1 MCCGGENK
9 GPPGKGQDVAGAT
22 VAPWCSGNTSA
33 FGAEVPG
40 SNPGGVAKSEI
51 TTGINISSRLLR
63 RSILMA
69 PWLQDSGIPGE
80 QCSTLDLAVM
90 MRLTADFQEPIK
102 SGGKNPMSP
111 MSGISVG
118 PELQDHLT
126 PLAKGTC

>member
-9 GPPGKGQDVAGAT
+9 GPPGKGQDVAGVT

-40 SNPGGVAKSEI
+40 SNPGGVAKSD
-51 TTGINISSRLLR
+51 TGDINISSRLLG
-63 RSILMA
+63 RSIPTA
-69 PWLQDSGIPGE
+69 SWLQDYGIPDE